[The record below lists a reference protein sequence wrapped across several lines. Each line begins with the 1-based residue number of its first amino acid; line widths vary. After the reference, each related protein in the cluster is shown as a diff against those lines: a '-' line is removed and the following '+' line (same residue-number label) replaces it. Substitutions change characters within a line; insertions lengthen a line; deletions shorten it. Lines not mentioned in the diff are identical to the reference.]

1 MASGKLPDGV
11 HVGRGFEERLVGAG
25 KRRSHNLMIPSNE
38 PPEARVPGME
48 ERARREVTDR
58 VAVRYEKRLAAKCLI
73 LFKMGN

>member
-11 HVGRGFEERLVGAG
+11 HVGRGLEERLVGAG

-58 VAVRYEKRLAAKCLI
+58 VAVRYERGWMLKCSY
-73 LFKMGN
+73 

>member
-1 MASGKLPDGV
+1 
-11 HVGRGFEERLVGAG
+11 
-25 KRRSHNLMIPSNE
+25 MIPSNE